1 MTPGRILSFLHR
13 TLRPT
18 VLDLSI
24 PLHPSM
30 ETMDDV
36 VFLAHVHPDDDG
48 ELYSAFYA
56 VAGEYRDRYSFV
68 VVPAEER
75 ARGSVVRC
83 VRNLVGV
90 EGGRGEGQRVGV
102 MRGDGEGNLE
112 GEGEVERGL
121 RGFVERGCAGEGV
134 VKVGKVGKGAEDGE
148 EVVKVVNHGEGVE
161 EKGEGGRGHEE
172 L

>member
-68 VVPAEER
+68 VVPAEEG

-102 MRGDGEGNLE
+102 MRGEGGEGV
-112 GEGEVERGL
+112 GEVERVL

-134 VKVGKVGKGAEDGE
+134 VEVKERGEVEDVEGE
-148 EVVKVVNHGEGVE
+148 LV
-161 EKGEGGRGHEE
+161 HEE

>member
-68 VVPAEER
+68 VVPAEEG

-83 VRNLVGV
+83 VRNLFGV
-90 EGGRGEGQRVGV
+90 EGGGEGGQRVGV
-102 MRGDGEGNLE
+102 LRGEGDVN
-112 GEGEVERGL
+112 VERVL
-121 RGFVERGCAGEGV
+121 RGFVERGCVGEGV
-134 VKVGKVGKGAEDGE
+134 VKD
-148 EVVKVVNHGEGVE
+148 
-161 EKGEGGRGHEE
+161 GEGGRVHEE